1 MTMVLHNEYCPKL
14 GFPVPAGCEMGFF
27 NIDAVSWWQRN
38 SLRDRQTLIVS
49 GVISE
54 QHSEEIK
61 KWPILGDL
69 PVIGS
74 LFRASQSARDKE
86 ELVVVVTPQVL
97 DDEEGGVFGYGYKP
111 GTSGV
116 RQVLNS
122 YR

>member
-1 MTMVLHNEYCPKL
+1 MRSQVHIGPHSGPQRPIYR
-14 GFPVPAGCEMGFF
+14 AGPPY
-27 NIDAVSWWQRN
+27 
-38 SLRDRQTLIVS
+38 
-49 GVISE
+49 
-54 QHSEEIK
+54 EE
-61 KWPILGDL
+61 PGL
-69 PVIGS
+69 VVV
-74 LFRASQSARDKE
+74 E

>member
-1 MTMVLHNEYCPKL
+1 M
-14 GFPVPAGCEMGFF
+14 
-27 NIDAVSWWQRN
+27 
-38 SLRDRQTLIVS
+38 S

-54 QHSEEIK
+54 HHSEEIK

>member
-1 MTMVLHNEYCPKL
+1 MNIVPRLA
-14 GFPVPAGCEMGFF
+14 FPVPAGSRDGIPFF
-27 NIDAVSWWQRN
+27 NIDERELLAKGIR
-38 SLRDRQTLIVS
+38 LRDRQTLIVS

-54 QHSEEIK
+54 RHSEEVK

-97 DDEEGGVFGYGYKP
+97 DDQEGGVFGYGYQP
-111 GTSGV
+111 GTSDV
-116 RQVLNS
+116 RKALSS
-122 YR
+122 YP